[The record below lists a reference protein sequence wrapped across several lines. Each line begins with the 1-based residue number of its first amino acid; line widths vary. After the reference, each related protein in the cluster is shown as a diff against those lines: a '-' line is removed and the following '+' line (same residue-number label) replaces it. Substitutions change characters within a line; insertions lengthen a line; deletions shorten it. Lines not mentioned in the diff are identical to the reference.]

1 MRTHGKFETGSFAF
15 DKVSKTSEAVK
26 RKTFSLSMDPLYPTG
41 LDDNRAVDDLYPAS
55 WICSEIMLLHRKKFR
70 TVQ

>member
-41 LDDNRAVDDLYPAS
+41 LDENRAVDDLYS
-55 WICSEIMLLHRKKFR
+55 VS
-70 TVQ
+70 